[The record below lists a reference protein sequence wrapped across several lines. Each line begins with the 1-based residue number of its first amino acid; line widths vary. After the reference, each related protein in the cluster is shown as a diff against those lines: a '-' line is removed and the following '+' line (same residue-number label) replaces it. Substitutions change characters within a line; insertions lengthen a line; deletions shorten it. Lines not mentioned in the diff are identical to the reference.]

1 MTSIPKRI
9 FIVPYRNRPEQKFF
23 FCKYMEF
30 LLEYMTDYEVYFS
43 HQSDER
49 SFNRGGVKNIGFL
62 AMKEKYP
69 NDYKNI
75 TFIFNDLD
83 TIPFNRI
90 FDYETTSGIVKHY
103 YGFEHSLGGI
113 VVMKGGDFELVNGYP
128 NFWSWGF
135 EDACLQKRC
144 LNANLLINRSHF
156 YKIGSPEIL
165 QLFDGMDR
173 IINKKDPHKLHTDTG
188 QTGLRSIHKLH
199 YTIERTSTNE
209 NDNLYQGMPN
219 NFGYININTFLSET
233 RFEDDEYYKYDLREP
248 IAKISNPEPKRRTMN
263 VNTTT
268 EDWTNIPYYPTIQ
281 DRKDASLRRQLQP
294 QQQPQ
299 QPQPPRTPPP
309 QQIFLRQPQ
318 SVNIFSQ
325 NYTNKIRAKG
335 GGGGQLQNTNTHLG
349 VARR

>member
-30 LLEYMTDYEVYFS
+30 LLEYMKDYEVYFS
-43 HQSDER
+43 HQCDAR

-69 NDYKNI
+69 DNYKNI

-90 FDYETTSGIVKHY
+90 FEYDTTPGVVKHY
-103 YGFEHSLGGI
+103 YGFDHSLGGI
-113 VVMKGGDFELVNGYP
+113 VVMKGADFERVNGYP
-128 NFWSWGF
+128 NFWSWGL

-144 LNANLLINRSHF
+144 LQANIVIDRNHF

-173 IINKKDPHKLHTDTG
+173 IINKKDPHKLHSDNG
-188 QTGLRSIHKLH
+188 QTGLHSIHKLQ
-199 YTIERTSTNE
+199 YTIDSVSTNE
-209 NDNLYQGMPN
+209 KDNLYRSLPD
-219 NFGYININTFLSET
+219 NFGYINITSFLSET
-233 RFEDDEYYKYDLREP
+233 RFEDDEYYIYDLREP
-248 IAKISNPEPKRRTMN
+248 TAKITNPEPSRRTMN

-268 EDWTNIPYYPTIQ
+268 EDWSNIVYYPTMQ
-281 DRKDASLRRQLQP
+281 ERKDAAKRQQHPLPTHNQHHLHP
-294 QQQPQ
+294 QQQQ
-299 QPQPPRTPPP
+299 QQQRTH
-309 QQIFLRQPQ
+309 LRAPMT
-318 SVNIFSQ
+318 NTIFSQ
-325 NYTNKIRAKG
+325 NSHMIRVKG
-335 GGGGQLQNTNTHLG
+335 GGPLQNINTRLG
-349 VARR
+349 VPRR

>member
-62 AMKEKYP
+62 AMKDKYP

-90 FDYETTSGIVKHY
+90 FEYETIQGVVRHY

-128 NFWSWGF
+128 NFWSWGA

-144 LNANLLINRSHF
+144 LNANLLIDRSHF

-173 IINKKDPHKLHTDTG
+173 IINKKDPHKLHTDIG
-188 QTGLRSIHKLH
+188 HTGLRTIHKLE
-199 YTIERTSTNE
+199 YTIQCNSTNE
-209 NDNLYQGMPN
+209 KDNLYQSMPN
-219 NFGYININTFLSET
+219 NFGYINITAFLSET
-233 RFEDDEYYKYDLREP
+233 RFEDDEYYTYDLREP
-248 IAKISNPEPKRRTMN
+248 IANITNPEAKRRTIN

-268 EDWTNIPYYPTIQ
+268 ENWANIPYYPTIQ
-281 DRKDASLRRQLQP
+281 DRKEASLRRQIQP
-294 QQQPQ
+294 QPL
-299 QPQPPRTPPP
+299 PQPPRTPPP
-309 QQIFLRQPQ
+309 QQVYLRQP
-318 SVNIFSQ
+318 STMNIFSQ
-325 NYTNKIRAKG
+325 NYTNKIRLK
-335 GGGGQLQNTNTHLG
+335 GGGGQLQSTNTHLG